1 MDVVV
6 KMVGVLGGIMTVRGL
21 FGVMTGFMDF
31 NSGRKNDN
39 GTKVDQGIDSM
50 VSGGVMAAITAGVTA
65 SIIVAIQAITF

>member
-50 VSGGVMAAITAGVTA
+50 VSGGVMAAIIAGVTA
-65 SIIVAIQAITF
+65 SIIVAIQAIKF

>member
-65 SIIVAIQAITF
+65 AIIVAIQAIKF

>member
-65 SIIVAIQAITF
+65 SIIVAIQAIKF

>member
-21 FGVMTGFMDF
+21 FGVMTGVMDF

-65 SIIVAIQAITF
+65 SIIVAIQAIKF

>member
-65 SIIVAIQAITF
+65 SIIVANLAIKF

>member
-1 MDVVV
+1 MDVVI

-65 SIIVAIQAITF
+65 AIIVAIQSIKF

>member
-6 KMVGVLGGIMTVRGL
+6 KMVGVLGGIITVRGL

-65 SIIVAIQAITF
+65 SIIVAIQAIKF

>member
-1 MDVVV
+1 MDVVI
-6 KMVGVLGGIMTVRGL
+6 KMVGVLGGIIAVRGL
-21 FGVMTGFMDF
+21 FGVMTGFMDY

-50 VSGGVMAAITAGVTA
+50 VSGGVMASITTGITA